1 MADPPRYP
9 DSNSDTGDDTRV
21 RPTADRP
28 PSTPRWVKVFGIIVI
43 VVVLLVAAMMF
54 MGGGEH
60 GPGRHTPSGDAGGQV
75 LLSSVMEAHAPLEG
89 GHG

>member
-1 MADPPRYP
+1 MADLPSDP
-9 DSNSDTGDDTRV
+9 DTGDDTGV

-43 VVVLLVAAMMF
+43 LVVLLVVAMMF
-54 MGGGEH
+54 IGGGEH

-75 LLSSVMEAHAPLEG
+75 PPSSVMEDLTPPEG
-89 GHG
+89 SRG